1 MDPKLRR
8 KFVKC
13 IRKVRTITF
22 TEACQ
27 EFDYIVID
35 LASIV
40 YGLKRPIEFLKNLS
54 LAQSY
59 GVSRARFIIVLDY
72 SKDVHVKVSNRYVKI
87 IDELGLEYEISPN
100 EPAEIRAAK
109 ICRDLI
115 NKGHRSIVL
124 SRDYDPLMIV
134 DEELIPCRR
143 YITWTVDHVVIDR
156 KCIESLM

>member
-8 KFVKC
+8 RIIKC
-13 IRKVRTITF
+13 VRKIRTITF

-27 EFDYIVID
+27 EYDYIIID

-59 GVSRARFIIVLDY
+59 GMCRSRFIIVLDY
-72 SKDVHVKVSNRYVKI
+72 SKDIHVKVSSRYI
-87 IDELGLEYEISPN
+87 SMIRDLGLEYETSPD
-100 EPAEIRAAK
+100 EPAEIKAAK
-109 ICRDLI
+109 ICRELI
-115 NKGHRSIVL
+115 DNGYRSIVL

-134 DEELIPCRR
+134 DEELMPCRR
-143 YITWTVDHVVIDR
+143 YFIWTVDHVMVDR
-156 KCIESLM
+156 RCIESLM